1 METSTELEMKATA
14 LLVVVACVLSGCTD
28 DSSLADS
35 TSTFTGR
42 VNVSSQA
49 LGRPPAPSAS
59 GVTGTSSRKAETHAF
74 GMVAGAAGTSE
85 AADFSGAPVDGT
97 SSATNPGADA
107 LQNVSAATA
116 VAPTMI
122 IRTGQAFIEVDKVDP
137 AILRIRQLAAQVG
150 GYIANSSVSG
160 GHDQIR
166 QATLEVKIPASK
178 YDQAVGDLS
187 TIGKVETVN
196 STAEDVGEEF
206 VDVTA
211 RVTNARRLEERIIA
225 LLSTRTAKL
234 DEVLRVEHELARVR
248 EEIERYEGRL
258 RFLSTRAATST
269 LTITV
274 HEPMPVLGNTPGT
287 NPIAAALRRA
297 WRNFVGFLAAII
309 ESLGVVIPLALIGL
323 AGWLGYL
330 RWKKAKDRKAN

>member
-1 METSTELEMKATA
+1 M
-14 LLVVVACVLSGCTD
+14 
-28 DSSLADS
+28 
-35 TSTFTGR
+35 FTGR
-42 VNVSSQA
+42 LAISSKALARASAPPVTSATDPSSRAAAPRAFGIAGGAAVASQA
-49 LGRPPAPSAS
+49 VEL
-59 GVTGTSSRKAETHAF
+59 
-74 GMVAGAAGTSE
+74 
-85 AADFSGAPVDGT
+85 
-97 SSATNPGADA
+97 SSAVVDEASSPTNPGADA
-107 LQNVSAATA
+107 LQNVNAATS

-150 GYIANSSVSG
+150 GYIANSSISG
-160 GHDQIR
+160 GRDQIR
-166 QATLEVKIPASK
+166 QATLEIKMPASK
-178 YDQAVGDLS
+178 YDQGVGELS

-211 RVTNARRLEERIIA
+211 RVTNARRLEERIIT

-309 ESLGVVIPLALIGL
+309 ESLGVVIPLALIGFAAL
-323 AGWLGYL
+323 LGYR
-330 RWKKAKDRKAN
+330 RWKRGRSTN

>member
-1 METSTELEMKATA
+1 MKATA
-14 LLVVVACVLSGCTD
+14 LLVVVCALAGCTD
-28 DSSLADS
+28 DSPSAD
-35 TSTFTGR
+35 TGGAFNSR
-42 VNVSSQA
+42 LDASSQA
-49 LGRPPAPSAS
+49 PGRSVSSPATSAKATSSGVAAAPRPFGIVGGAS
-59 GVTGTSSRKAETHAF
+59 GASG
-74 GMVAGAAGTSE
+74 
-85 AADFSGAPVDGT
+85 AADFSGAPVDET
-97 SSATNPGADA
+97 SSATNPAADA
-107 LQNVSAATA
+107 LQNVNAATSS
-116 VAPTMI
+116 APSMV
-122 IRTGQAFIEVDKVDP
+122 IRVGQAFIEVEKVDP

-160 GHDQIR
+160 GRDQIR

-211 RVTNARRLEERIIA
+211 RVNNARRLEERLIT
-225 LLSTRTAKL
+225 LLSTRTGKL
-234 DEVLRVEHELARVR
+234 DEVLRVERELARVR

-258 RFLSTRAATST
+258 RFLGTRVATST

-274 HEPMPVLGNTPGT
+274 HEPAPILGSSPGQ

-297 WRNFVGFLAAII
+297 WKNFVALLAGII
-309 ESLGVVIPLALIGL
+309 ASLGIVIPLALIGV
-323 AGWLGYL
+323 AGWVGYV
-330 RWKKAKDRKAN
+330 RFKKR

>member
-1 METSTELEMKATA
+1 MKATV
-14 LLVVVACVLSGCTD
+14 LLVLVACALSGCGD
-28 DSSLADS
+28 HPSNADS
-35 TSTFTGR
+35 AGTFTRGE
-42 VNVSSQA
+42 NVSFKA
-49 LGRPPAPSAS
+49 VGRPAGAPVTSANAPSS
-59 GVTGTSSRKAETHAF
+59 GATAPRAF
-74 GMVAGAAGTSE
+74 GIAGGAANASQV
-85 AADFSGAPVDGT
+85 ADFSGAPVDEA
-97 SSATNPGADA
+97 SSPTNPGADA
-107 LQNVSAATA
+107 LQNINAATA
-116 VAPTMI
+116 IAPTMI

-150 GYIANSSVSG
+150 GYIANSSISG
-160 GHDQIR
+160 GRDQIR
-166 QATLEVKIPASK
+166 QATLEIKIPASK

-187 TIGKVETVN
+187 AIGKVETVN

-211 RVTNARRLEERIIA
+211 RVTNARRLEERIIT

-297 WRNFVGFLAAII
+297 WRNFVGFVAAII
-309 ESLGVVIPLALIGL
+309 ESLGVVIPLALIGF
-323 AGWLGYL
+323 AGWLGYR
-330 RWKKAKDRKAN
+330 RWKRREGSQR